1 MEMERSRTINVKRVY
16 EPPQP
21 DDGTRFLVDR
31 LWPRGKKKEALQL
44 DGWLKHVA
52 PSEALRRWFS
62 HDLRKWGEF
71 QRRYRKELDAQLEAW
86 RPILQAAHRGNVTL
100 LYSARD
106 TKHNNAVALKGYVQ
120 AKMRERG

>member
-44 DGWLKHVA
+44 DGWLKDAA
-52 PSEALRRWFS
+52 PSKALRRWFS
-62 HDLRKWGEF
+62 HD
-71 QRRYRKELDAQLEAW
+71 
-86 RPILQAAHRGNVTL
+86 AAG
-100 LYSARD
+100 SI
-106 TKHNNAVALKGYVQ
+106 
-120 AKMRERG
+120 